1 MPWHGGMKPLAKQIV
16 TFLCLVFL
24 FSSLPYFLMI
34 NSGHIGAGNGLVV
47 RLVMWCPTVA
57 ALVTCALFRIDIKTL
72 GWNWRPVRF
81 EALGYLLPL
90 LYAIPVY
97 VLVWIFVPGSFG
109 LGSFEKMAAASLSM
123 SSSPHFATFGLMIPM
138 LATLGVIGSVANA
151 LGEEIGWRGFLLP
164 RLTGQFGFT
173 LGCLVSGAVWAVWH
187 YPGLLWADYNAG
199 TKPAYAL
206 TCFTL
211 MVIGDAFIMGWLRL
225 KSGSLW
231 PCALLHASHNLL
243 IQAIL
248 DEMTAPAGRT
258 LYYTTEFGCGLVLT
272 VGAVAAYLWTRRGE
286 LPASLLDE
294 PEQIVATS

>member
-1 MPWHGGMKPLAKQIV
+1 MKPLAKQIA

-24 FSSLPYFLMI
+24 FSSIPYFLMI

-47 RLVMWCPTVA
+47 RLVMWCPAAA
-57 ALVTCALFRIDIKTL
+57 ALVTCTIFRVDVGTL

-97 VLVWIFVPGSFG
+97 VVVWISVPGSFA
-109 LGSFEKMAAASLSM
+109 LAAFEQAASSSLSL

-164 RLTGQFGFT
+164 RLTEQFGFT
-173 LGCLVSGAVWAVWH
+173 VGCLVSGMVWAAWH

-211 MVIGDAFIMGWLRL
+211 MVIADAFIMGWLRL

-231 PCALLHASHNLL
+231 PCALLHASHNLF

-248 DEMTAPAGRT
+248 DGMTAASGRT

-286 LPASLLDE
+286 LLARELVES
-294 PEQIVATS
+294 EQTMPMRQKL